1 MKSYLEDQ
9 NLASIKIVAT
19 DMDLTL
25 LHDDKSMPAGIAERI
40 DALYER
46 GILFCAASGRPAP
59 ALRLSFPNNHAR
71 MAMVCDNGANVYVN
85 DNPIYK
91 DKMDVELYQSVL
103 TRVVESGEGVPVL
116 CAYDEAYALA
126 RDYEHHSEVSIYYKA
141 INYLESFEGLDVD
154 ANKVSV
160 YYPTWNSKE
169 QFDTIYQPEFGDK
182 LYVTCAGAEW
192 IDFMNIGIDK
202 GSGMRRLAEHAGVDL
217 ADIAAFG
224 DTYNDIPMLDIVGH
238 SYVMGNAAE
247 TRRSRTPGAQQY
259 MKRAC
264 DRPTASSRRSRLVGV
279 GRAAEPVSAPALPG
293 PRQPWQPGWTEP
305 VPSLTPHPASA

>member
-25 LHDDKSMPAGIAERI
+25 LHDDKSMPMGIAERI

-59 ALRLSFPNNHAR
+59 ALRLSFPSNHAR

-116 CAYDEAYALA
+116 CSYDEAYALA
-126 RDYEHHSEVSIYYKA
+126 RDYEHHSEVSIYY
-141 INYLESFEGLDVD
+141 
-154 ANKVSV
+154 
-160 YYPTWNSKE
+160 
-169 QFDTIYQPEFGDK
+169 
-182 LYVTCAGAEW
+182 
-192 IDFMNIGIDK
+192 
-202 GSGMRRLAEHAGVDL
+202 
-217 ADIAAFG
+217 
-224 DTYNDIPMLDIVGH
+224 
-238 SYVMGNAAE
+238 
-247 TRRSRTPGAQQY
+247 
-259 MKRAC
+259 
-264 DRPTASSRRSRLVGV
+264 
-279 GRAAEPVSAPALPG
+279 
-293 PRQPWQPGWTEP
+293 
-305 VPSLTPHPASA
+305 

>member
-1 MKSYLEDQ
+1 MKSYLEDHD
-9 NLASIKIVAT
+9 LASIKIVAT

-25 LHDDKSMPAGIAERI
+25 LHDDKSMPEGIAERI

-46 GILFCAASGRPAP
+46 GVLFCAASGRPAP

-71 MAMVCDNGANVYVN
+71 MAMVCDNGATVYVN

-217 ADIAAFG
+217 ADIVAFG

-247 TRRSRTPGAQQY
+247 HMHDHGMFLAPSNMEEGVLTVL
-259 MKRAC
+259 
-264 DRPTASSRRSRLVGV
+264 DRIIEAV
-279 GRAAEPVSAPALPG
+279 PVK
-293 PRQPWQPGWTEP
+293 
-305 VPSLTPHPASA
+305 